1 MVSAAERALE
11 AAPRSGLL
19 LSLRRLY
26 LRSEGIRAY
35 LLLSPMLLVM
45 VTMMV
50 VPMVGLVILSFW
62 TQVYFEIDHTFTIKN
77 YADIFRLSDK
87 PFDFWA
93 DPFSAF
99 ANPIYLKLL
108 LKSIRMSLTATIA
121 VVLLAYPMAYFLAF
135 RVTRHKLVWL
145 ILITVPF
152 WTSYLLRIF
161 AWKVILGYQGVIN
174 SGLMS
179 LGLISE
185 PLEFLL
191 YNPTAVTITLAHAWA
206 AFAILPIYVSLEKID
221 RSLLEAATDLGDTP
235 VQRFFRVTL
244 PLSMPGTLAATLLVF
259 IPTVGDYVTP
269 TLVGGTSG
277 IMIGNVIQSLFGKA
291 NNMPLGAAVSIT
303 SMLVITLI
311 VCAFLWLVGYGRSGK
326 RRFRT

>member
-1 MVSAAERALE
+1 MVSAAEKALE
-11 AAPRSGLL
+11 PTSQPGLMVA
-19 LSLRRLY
+19 LRRLY
-26 LRSEGIRAY
+26 LRSESLRAY
-35 LLLSPMLLVM
+35 LLLSPILTVML
-45 VTMMV
+45 TMMV
-50 VPMVGLVILSFW
+50 VPMIGLCVLSFW
-62 TQVYFEIDHTFTIKN
+62 TQVYFDLDHTFTLKN
-77 YADIFRLSDK
+77 YGDIFRLSDK

-93 DPFSAF
+93 DPFSALQ
-99 ANPIYLKLL
+99 NPIYLKLL
-108 LKSIRMSLTATIA
+108 ARSIQMSLTATIA

-135 RVTRHKLVWL
+135 RVSRHKLVWL

-174 SGLMS
+174 SGLIS
-179 LGLISE
+179 LGVIDA

-235 VQRFFRVTL
+235 AQRFFRVTL
-244 PLSMPGTLAATLLVF
+244 PLSMPGTIAATLLVF

-277 IMIGNVIQSLFGKA
+277 IMIGNIIQSLFGKA
-291 NNMPLGAAVSIT
+291 NNAPLGAAVSIT

-311 VCAFLWLVGYGRSGK
+311 VCAFLWLVGYGRMRK
-326 RRFRT
+326 RESDA